1 MQDSPPLERSRI
13 LKPNPVRVK
22 GRYHANAAVRCDIAL
37 AGLGR
42 ISLTTVAQPL
52 DFQAKRAVSVLLERI
67 AAPNIAPRQIRVP
80 FELRLREST
89 AQPAAR

>member
-1 MQDSPPLERSRI
+1 
-13 LKPNPVRVK
+13 VRVPDHLSVV
-22 GRYHANAAVRCDIAL
+22 GFDDIAF

-67 AAPNIAPRQIRVP
+67 AAPNIVARQIRVP
-80 FELRLREST
+80 VELRVREST
-89 AQPAAR
+89 AQPRLADAPRLRTVGP